1 MLFCTFVFTNSV
13 PLHVDTSSDCLPMN
27 KYLII
32 LFVIF
37 AAFAAVM
44 ACISWWQIDRYPDK
58 VWVHRCNSIEKF
70 DEMHERY
77 PSVEV
82 DLIFRSEGYFDVT
95 HDQENSIGLRL
106 DGYFEKLKGETGH
119 MWLDVKNIS
128 ATNCNH
134 AISVLD
140 SLTSMY
146 HIDKIRLIIES
157 PDTVALSAFHKAGYY
172 TSWYVVSENPAN
184 LTDDEI
190 EQYIREMRRVVD
202 NGRVS
207 ALSFPGW
214 WYPEISKRLD
224 RNIDLLTW
232 KENSSQFKFFLNLKN
247 YKMLYDPQVKVIL
260 LKDLGHFHR

>member
-1 MLFCTFVFTNSV
+1 MIKHFIRL
-13 PLHVDTSSDCLPMN
+13 L
-27 KYLII
+27 
-32 LFVIF
+32 VIF
-37 AAFAAVM
+37 AVLVIIM
-44 ACISWWQIDRYPDK
+44 ACISLWQTDRYPDK

-70 DEMHERY
+70 DEMHDRY
-77 PSVEV
+77 LSVEV
-82 DLIFRSEGYFDVT
+82 DLIFQSDGYFDVT

-106 DGYFEKLKGETGH
+106 DRYFEKIEGETGH
-119 MWLDVKNIS
+119 MWLDVKNVS

-140 SLTSMY
+140 SLTSIH
-146 HIDKIRLIIES
+146 HIDKIRLIVES
-157 PDTVALSAFHKAGYY
+157 PDTAALSAFHKAGYY

-184 LTDDEI
+184 LSDNEI
-190 EQYIREMRRVVD
+190 GNYIREMRRVVD
-202 NGRVS
+202 SGSVS
-207 ALSFPGW
+207 ALSFPAW

-232 KENSSQFKFFLNLKN
+232 KENSSQFKFFLIPKN